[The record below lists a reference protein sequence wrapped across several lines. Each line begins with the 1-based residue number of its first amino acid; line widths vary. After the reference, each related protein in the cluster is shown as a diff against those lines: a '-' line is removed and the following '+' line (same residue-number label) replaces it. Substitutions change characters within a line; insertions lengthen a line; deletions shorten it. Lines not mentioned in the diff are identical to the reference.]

1 MVSSS
6 RVRQQLVSRPA
17 LYAYWVL
24 GGALTG
30 FLLTYF
36 VFVPMMRNACCLF
49 NARCSSVLV
58 SVGPG
63 NTILVQQPSTGY
75 TYYFDGTRIFSYGMG
90 VSGTCPHT
98 ILGPTTTTE
107 GNKACAAV
115 DVNGKCLPPCLDPD
129 VPADV
134 TTDADGNPVYT
145 CNGTPSTEA
154 CCRLPGACPSTTPV
168 CRRWA
173 AAMPH
178 DTYAC
183 DDRTVEKNTCCDCA
197 AVDAPDPV
205 SVASAEVLAQGTILQ
220 PSIVLDAKTMTV
232 LPDMIY
238 CGKHLQ
244 LLLGSDFKNVQ
255 VKRVNVNSPS
265 RELNIYQIFDV
276 LKQKKIFKP

>member
-1 MVSSS
+1 MVSAA

-24 GGALTG
+24 GGTLTG

-75 TYYFDGTRIFSYGMG
+75 TYYFDGEHIFSYGMG
-90 VSGTCPHT
+90 VSGACPRT
-98 ILGPTTTTE
+98 ILGPTTITE

-115 DVNGKCLPPCLDPD
+115 DVNGKCLPPCLSPD
-129 VPADV
+129 VPAD
-134 TTDADGNPVYT
+134 GGT
-145 CNGTPSTEA
+145 CNGNPSIDG
-154 CCRLPGACPSTTPV
+154 CCRLPGACPSATPI

-173 AAMPH
+173 AAMP
-178 DTYAC
+178 DKTYMC
-183 DDRTVEKNTCCDCA
+183 DGRTVEKNTCCDCA

-205 SVASAEVLAQGTILQ
+205 TVASAEVLYKGTILQ

-232 LPDMIY
+232 LPNTIY
-238 CGKHLQ
+238 CGKHLE
-244 LLLGSDFKNVQ
+244 LLQGSDFKDVE
-255 VKRVNVNSPS
+255 VKRVSVNSPS
-265 RELNIYQIFDV
+265 QELNIYQIFDV